1 MSKGTI
7 FYVIGFVLIMVPM
20 MINRYVMDVNTYLYY
35 IMVLGGFIS
44 VYIGMKVKG
53 EKINWNFDFSPSGTT
68 ARSRRNEQKKK
79 LEELKKAEME
89 KDNQGEN

>member
-20 MINRYVMDVNTYLYY
+20 MVNRYLVEVPSLLYY
-35 IMVLGGFIS
+35 ILVIGGFVS

-68 ARSRRNEQKKK
+68 AQSRRKEQKK
-79 LEELKKAEME
+79 
-89 KDNQGEN
+89 